1 MRALVYDGFGVLPTV
16 RDVPDPRCPP
26 DGAVIS
32 VDATGL
38 CRSDWH
44 AWSGHD
50 DSVLLPHIGGHEYAG
65 TIAALGSE
73 VTGFELGQRVTV
85 PFVCACGACVA
96 CLAGFGNVCERQT
109 QPGFDLPGSFAGF
122 VAVRHAEVNL
132 VRLPESVTATSAAA
146 LGCRFATAHRAVVG
160 LGRVQPGQWVAVH
173 GCGGVGLSA
182 VQVARSRGAH
192 VVALDVAPAARAAA
206 TEIGADTVLDPAGPG
221 VATAVRDVTGG
232 GAHLS
237 LDAFGSRAAFA
248 ASVSCLRVRGRHVQV
263 GLLLADQAGPP
274 LDAGALIGRELEIIG
289 SHGMA
294 THDYPAMLADVESGA
309 LDPAALVHRTVT
321 LEEAG
326 PALASMDTAPHTG
339 ITVVT
344 DPGRLGIPS
353 PGHRDAV

>member
-1 MRALVYDGFGVLPTV
+1 MRALVYDAFGELPTV
-16 RDVPDPRCPP
+16 RDVPDPQCPA

-50 DSVLLPHIGGHEYAG
+50 DSVRLPHIGGHEYAG
-65 TIAALGSE
+65 TIAALGAE
-73 VTGFELGQRVTV
+73 VTGFEPGQRVTV
-85 PFVCACGACVA
+85 PFVCACGTCAA
-96 CLAGFGNVCERQT
+96 CLAGFGNVCLRQT
-109 QPGFDLPGSFAGF
+109 QPGFDLPGSFAGL
-122 VAVRHAEVNL
+122 VAVRHAQVNL
-132 VRLPESVTATSAAA
+132 VRLPDSVTATAAAA

-160 LGRVQPGQWVAVH
+160 LGGVRSGQWVAVH

-182 VQVARSRGAH
+182 VQVARSRGAR
-192 VVALDVAPAARAAA
+192 VVALDVDPDGRLAAA
-206 TEIGADTVLDPAGPG
+206 GLGAEVVLDAADPG
-221 VATAVRDVTGG
+221 AVAAVRDITGG

-274 LDAGALIGRELEIIG
+274 LDAGALIGRELEIVG

-294 THDYPAMLADVESGA
+294 AHDYPAMLADVQSGA
-309 LDPAALVHRTVT
+309 LDPAALVHRTIT
-321 LEEAG
+321 LEAAG
-326 PALASMDTAPHTG
+326 PALTSMDTAPHTG
-339 ITVVT
+339 ITVIT
-344 DPGRLGIPS
+344 ALP
-353 PGHRDAV
+353 RDD